1 VNVCRCVLFRT
12 NVRLHFLFPVLNMV
26 LAVIFSVYDDK
37 HRELRNTTTPVEE
50 EANLSPRSSS
60 ISVKGMATSS
70 GKVV

>member
-1 VNVCRCVLFRT
+1 
-12 NVRLHFLFPVLNMV
+12 MV

-37 HRELRNTTTPVEE
+37 HRELRNTTTPVED